1 MKHCKKLFA
10 LLAAA
15 LLCMALT
22 LPAGAAA
29 PLVRDECGVFDA
41 DTLADLEEQAESA
54 SDGHDVDVYFLVV
67 DDIGDADQRD
77 YAKNY
82 YISNGLGYGDEQSG
96 ILFLLAVGSRK
107 YVTITYGE
115 GVTAFTDY
123 RIEQQEDEIVPQLSD
138 EEWADAAYT
147 YIDMCDDALDYYAD
161 HGEPID
167 VDNDI
172 GDADQRDYAK
182 NYYISNGLGYGD
194 EQSGILFLLA
204 VGSRKYVTIT
214 YGEGVTAFTDYRIEQ
229 QEDEIVP
236 QLSDEEWADA
246 AYTYIDMCDDA
257 LDYYADHGEPI
268 DVDNDIGLEDLLI
281 AMIFPLGISAFICLI
296 LYHQMKTARKKTEA
310 DEYMPGF
317 TLRVKRDRYTH
328 TTRERTYDPP
338 QKESNS
344 SGGSSVDSDGFGG
357 SSGGSF

>member
-1 MKHCKKLFA
+1 MKYCKKLFA

-54 SDGHDVDVYFLVV
+54 S
-67 DDIGDADQRD
+67 
-77 YAKNY
+77 
-82 YISNGLGYGDEQSG
+82 NGLGYGDEQSG

-123 RIEQQEDEIVPQLSD
+123 RIEQQEDEIVPELSD

-147 YIDMCDDALDYYAD
+147 YIDMCDYALDYYAD
-161 HGEPID
+161 
-167 VDNDI
+167 
-172 GDADQRDYAK
+172 Y
-182 NYYISNGLGYGD
+182 
-194 EQSGILFLLA
+194 
-204 VGSRKYVTIT
+204 
-214 YGEGVTAFTDYRIEQ
+214 
-229 QEDEIVP
+229 
-236 QLSDEEWADA
+236 
-246 AYTYIDMCDDA
+246 
-257 LDYYADHGEPI
+257 GEPI

-296 LYHQMKTARKKTEA
+296 LYHRMKTARQKTEA

-338 QKESNS
+338 QKESHA

>member
-123 RIEQQEDEIVPQLSD
+123 RIEQQEEEIVP
-138 EEWADAAYT
+138 
-147 YIDMCDDALDYYAD
+147 
-161 HGEPID
+161 
-167 VDNDI
+167 
-172 GDADQRDYAK
+172 
-182 NYYISNGLGYGD
+182 
-194 EQSGILFLLA
+194 
-204 VGSRKYVTIT
+204 
-214 YGEGVTAFTDYRIEQ
+214 
-229 QEDEIVP
+229 
-236 QLSDEEWADA
+236 
-246 AYTYIDMCDDA
+246 
-257 LDYYADHGEPI
+257 
-268 DVDNDIGLEDLLI
+268 
-281 AMIFPLGISAFICLI
+281 
-296 LYHQMKTARKKTEA
+296 
-310 DEYMPGF
+310 
-317 TLRVKRDRYTH
+317 
-328 TTRERTYDPP
+328 
-338 QKESNS
+338 
-344 SGGSSVDSDGFGG
+344 
-357 SSGGSF
+357 

>member
-1 MKHCKKLFA
+1 MKHTAKRFAA
-10 LLAAA
+10 LLAALVLA
-15 LLCMALT
+15 LCLSI
-22 LPAGAAA
+22 PAFAAA
-29 PLVRDECGVFDA
+29 PLVRDEMGLFDA
-41 DTLADLEEQAESA
+41 DTYSQLEASAEAA
-54 SDGHDVDVYFLVV
+54 SDGHDCDVYFLVV
-67 DDIGDADQRD
+67 DSIGDTDQRQ
-77 YAKNY
+77 YAKDY
-82 YISNGLGYGDEQSG
+82 YLANGLGSG
-96 ILFLLAVGSRK
+96 S
-107 YVTITYGE
+107 
-115 GVTAFTDY
+115 
-123 RIEQQEDEIVPQLSD
+123 
-138 EEWADAAYT
+138 
-147 YIDMCDDALDYYAD
+147 
-161 HGEPID
+161 
-167 VDNDI
+167 
-172 GDADQRDYAK
+172 
-182 NYYISNGLGYGD
+182 

-296 LYHQMKTARKKTEA
+296 LYRRMKTARQKTEA

>member
-1 MKHCKKLFA
+1 MLAVLA
-10 LLAAA
+10 LPG
-15 LLCMALT
+15 M
-22 LPAGAAA
+22 AAA
-29 PLVRDECGVFDA
+29 PLVRDEMGLFDA
-41 DTLADLEEQAESA
+41 DTYNELEQSAEAA
-54 SDGHDVDVYFLVV
+54 SSGHDCDVYFLVV
-67 DDIGDADQRD
+67 NDIGDANQRD
-77 YAKNY
+77 FAKNY
-82 YISNGLGYGDEQSG
+82 YVNNGLGSGEGKSG

-123 RIEQQEDEIVPQLSD
+123 RIEQQEDEIVPELSD

-161 HGEPID
+161 
-167 VDNDI
+167 
-172 GDADQRDYAK
+172 Y
-182 NYYISNGLGYGD
+182 
-194 EQSGILFLLA
+194 
-204 VGSRKYVTIT
+204 
-214 YGEGVTAFTDYRIEQ
+214 
-229 QEDEIVP
+229 
-236 QLSDEEWADA
+236 
-246 AYTYIDMCDDA
+246 
-257 LDYYADHGEPI
+257 GEPI

-296 LYHQMKTARKKTEA
+296 LYHRMKTARQKTEA

>member
-1 MKHCKKLFA
+1 MKYCKKLFA

-29 PLVRDECGVFDA
+29 PLVRDECGVFDS

-82 YISNGLGYGDEQSG
+82 YISNGLGYG
-96 ILFLLAVGSRK
+96 
-107 YVTITYGE
+107 E

-147 YIDMCDDALDYYAD
+147 YIDMCDYALDYYAD
-161 HGEPID
+161 
-167 VDNDI
+167 
-172 GDADQRDYAK
+172 Y
-182 NYYISNGLGYGD
+182 
-194 EQSGILFLLA
+194 
-204 VGSRKYVTIT
+204 
-214 YGEGVTAFTDYRIEQ
+214 
-229 QEDEIVP
+229 
-236 QLSDEEWADA
+236 
-246 AYTYIDMCDDA
+246 
-257 LDYYADHGEPI
+257 GEPI

-296 LYHQMKTARKKTEA
+296 LYHRMKTARQKTEA

-338 QKESNS
+338 QKESHS

>member
-1 MKHCKKLFA
+1 MKYCKKLFA
-10 LLAAA
+10 FLAAA

-29 PLVRDECGVFDA
+29 SLVRDECGVFDS

-147 YIDMCDDALDYYAD
+147 YIDMCDYALDYYAD
-161 HGEPID
+161 
-167 VDNDI
+167 
-172 GDADQRDYAK
+172 Y
-182 NYYISNGLGYGD
+182 
-194 EQSGILFLLA
+194 
-204 VGSRKYVTIT
+204 
-214 YGEGVTAFTDYRIEQ
+214 
-229 QEDEIVP
+229 
-236 QLSDEEWADA
+236 
-246 AYTYIDMCDDA
+246 
-257 LDYYADHGEPI
+257 GEPI

-296 LYHQMKTARKKTEA
+296 LYHRMKTARQKTEA

-338 QKESNS
+338 QKESSS

>member
-82 YISNGLGYGDEQSG
+82 YIANGLGYGDEQSG

-107 YVTITYGE
+107 YVTITYGG

-123 RIEQQEDEIVPQLSD
+123 RIEQIEDAVVPYLSD
-138 EEWADAAYT
+138 DDWAEAASEYLS
-147 YIDMCDDALDYYAD
+147 MCADTLDFYAE
-161 HGEPID
+161 HGEPLD
-167 VDNDI
+167 VDNDT
-172 GDADQRDYAK
+172 
-182 NYYISNGLGYGD
+182 
-194 EQSGILFLLA
+194 SGWPIL
-204 VGSRKYVTIT
+204 
-214 YGEGVTAFTDYRIEQ
+214 
-229 QEDEIVP
+229 
-236 QLSDEEWADA
+236 
-246 AYTYIDMCDDA
+246 
-257 LDYYADHGEPI
+257 
-268 DVDNDIGLEDLLI
+268 LLI
-281 AMIFPLGISAFICLI
+281 VIGVPMIIAGIVCGV
-296 LYHQMKTARKKTEA
+296 LYSQMKTARLKTEA
-310 DEYMPGF
+310 NDYIGAGLK
-317 TLRVKRDRYTH
+317 LRVQVDNYTH
-328 TTRERTYDPP
+328 TDRVQVYDPP
-338 QKESNS
+338 HEESSS

>member
-1 MKHCKKLFA
+1 MKYCKKLFA

-82 YISNGLGYGDEQSG
+82 YIANGLGYGDEQSG

-107 YVTITYGE
+107 YVTITY
-115 GVTAFTDY
+115 
-123 RIEQQEDEIVPQLSD
+123 
-138 EEWADAAYT
+138 
-147 YIDMCDDALDYYAD
+147 
-161 HGEPID
+161 
-167 VDNDI
+167 
-172 GDADQRDYAK
+172 
-182 NYYISNGLGYGD
+182 
-194 EQSGILFLLA
+194 
-204 VGSRKYVTIT
+204 
-214 YGEGVTAFTDYRIEQ
+214 
-229 QEDEIVP
+229 
-236 QLSDEEWADA
+236 
-246 AYTYIDMCDDA
+246 
-257 LDYYADHGEPI
+257 GEPI

-296 LYHQMKTARKKTEA
+296 LYHQMKTAKRKTEA

>member
-1 MKHCKKLFA
+1 MKHTAKRFAA
-10 LLAAA
+10 LLAALVLA
-15 LLCMALT
+15 LCLSI
-22 LPAGAAA
+22 PAFAAA
-29 PLVRDECGVFDA
+29 PLVRDEMGLFDA
-41 DTLADLEEQAESA
+41 DTYSQLEASAEAA
-54 SDGHDVDVYFLVV
+54 SNGHDCDVYFLVV
-67 DDIGDADQRD
+67 DSIGDTDQRQ
-77 YAKNY
+77 YAKDY
-82 YISNGLGYGDEQSG
+82 YLANGLGSGSEQSG

-123 RIEQQEDEIVPQLSD
+123 RIEQQEDEIVP
-138 EEWADAAYT
+138 E
-147 YIDMCDDALDYYAD
+147 
-161 HGEPID
+161 
-167 VDNDI
+167 
-172 GDADQRDYAK
+172 
-182 NYYISNGLGYGD
+182 
-194 EQSGILFLLA
+194 
-204 VGSRKYVTIT
+204 
-214 YGEGVTAFTDYRIEQ
+214 
-229 QEDEIVP
+229 
-236 QLSDEEWADA
+236 LSDEEWADA

-296 LYHQMKTARKKTEA
+296 LYHQMKTARQKTEA

>member
-1 MKHCKKLFA
+1 MKYCKKLFA

-29 PLVRDECGVFDA
+29 PLVRDECGVFDS

-54 SDGHDVDVYFLVV
+54 SD
-67 DDIGDADQRD
+67 
-77 YAKNY
+77 
-82 YISNGLGYGDEQSG
+82 GLGYGDEQSG

-147 YIDMCDDALDYYAD
+147 YIDMCDYALDYYAD
-161 HGEPID
+161 
-167 VDNDI
+167 
-172 GDADQRDYAK
+172 Y
-182 NYYISNGLGYGD
+182 
-194 EQSGILFLLA
+194 
-204 VGSRKYVTIT
+204 
-214 YGEGVTAFTDYRIEQ
+214 
-229 QEDEIVP
+229 
-236 QLSDEEWADA
+236 
-246 AYTYIDMCDDA
+246 
-257 LDYYADHGEPI
+257 GEPI

-296 LYHQMKTARKKTEA
+296 LYHRMKTARQKTEA

-338 QKESNS
+338 QKESHS

>member
-1 MKHCKKLFA
+1 MKYCKKLFA

-82 YISNGLGYGDEQSG
+82 YISNGLG
-96 ILFLLAVGSRK
+96 
-107 YVTITYGE
+107 
-115 GVTAFTDY
+115 
-123 RIEQQEDEIVPQLSD
+123 
-138 EEWADAAYT
+138 
-147 YIDMCDDALDYYAD
+147 
-161 HGEPID
+161 
-167 VDNDI
+167 
-172 GDADQRDYAK
+172 
-182 NYYISNGLGYGD
+182 
-194 EQSGILFLLA
+194 
-204 VGSRKYVTIT
+204 

-338 QKESNS
+338 KKESNS

>member
-1 MKHCKKLFA
+1 MKYCKKLFA

-82 YISNGLGYGDEQSG
+82 YIANGLGY
-96 ILFLLAVGSRK
+96 
-107 YVTITYGE
+107 
-115 GVTAFTDY
+115 
-123 RIEQQEDEIVPQLSD
+123 
-138 EEWADAAYT
+138 
-147 YIDMCDDALDYYAD
+147 
-161 HGEPID
+161 
-167 VDNDI
+167 
-172 GDADQRDYAK
+172 
-182 NYYISNGLGYGD
+182 
-194 EQSGILFLLA
+194 
-204 VGSRKYVTIT
+204 
-214 YGEGVTAFTDYRIEQ
+214 
-229 QEDEIVP
+229 
-236 QLSDEEWADA
+236 
-246 AYTYIDMCDDA
+246 
-257 LDYYADHGEPI
+257 GEPI

-296 LYHQMKTARKKTEA
+296 LYHQMKTARQKTEA

-338 QKESNS
+338 QKESSS

>member
-1 MKHCKKLFA
+1 MKYRKKLFA

-115 GVTAFTDY
+115 GSRLSPT
-123 RIEQQEDEIVPQLSD
+123 IVSSSRRTRSSRSSP
-138 EEWADAAYT
+138 
-147 YIDMCDDALDYYAD
+147 MRN
-161 HGEPID
+161 GRMPPIP
-167 VDNDI
+167 
-172 GDADQRDYAK
+172 
-182 NYYISNGLGYGD
+182 ISICATMHWTTMPTMA
-194 EQSGILFLLA
+194 SP
-204 VGSRKYVTIT
+204 SMWIT
-214 YGEGVTAFTDYRIEQ
+214 T
-229 QEDEIVP
+229 
-236 QLSDEEWADA
+236 
-246 AYTYIDMCDDA
+246 
-257 LDYYADHGEPI
+257 
-268 DVDNDIGLEDLLI
+268 
-281 AMIFPLGISAFICLI
+281 SAW
-296 LYHQMKTARKKTEA
+296 KTCSL
-310 DEYMPGF
+310 P
-317 TLRVKRDRYTH
+317 
-328 TTRERTYDPP
+328 
-338 QKESNS
+338 
-344 SGGSSVDSDGFGG
+344 
-357 SSGGSF
+357 

>member
-1 MKHCKKLFA
+1 MKYCKKLFA

-29 PLVRDECGVFDA
+29 PLVRDECGVFDS

-96 ILFLLAVGSRK
+96 IL
-107 YVTITYGE
+107 
-115 GVTAFTDY
+115 
-123 RIEQQEDEIVPQLSD
+123 IEQQEDEIVPQLSD

-147 YIDMCDDALDYYAD
+147 YIDMCDYALDYYAD
-161 HGEPID
+161 
-167 VDNDI
+167 
-172 GDADQRDYAK
+172 Y
-182 NYYISNGLGYGD
+182 
-194 EQSGILFLLA
+194 
-204 VGSRKYVTIT
+204 
-214 YGEGVTAFTDYRIEQ
+214 
-229 QEDEIVP
+229 
-236 QLSDEEWADA
+236 
-246 AYTYIDMCDDA
+246 
-257 LDYYADHGEPI
+257 GEPI

-296 LYHQMKTARKKTEA
+296 LYHRMKTARQKTEA

-338 QKESNS
+338 QKESHS

>member
-1 MKHCKKLFA
+1 MKHTAKRFAA
-10 LLAAA
+10 LLAALVLA
-15 LLCMALT
+15 LCLSI
-22 LPAGAAA
+22 PAFAAA
-29 PLVRDECGVFDA
+29 PLVRDEMGLFDA
-41 DTLADLEEQAESA
+41 DTYSQLEASAEAA
-54 SDGHDVDVYFLVV
+54 SNGHDCDVYFLVV
-67 DDIGDADQRD
+67 DSIGDTDQRQ
-77 YAKNY
+77 YAKDY
-82 YISNGLGYGDEQSG
+82 YLANGLGSGSEQSG

-123 RIEQQEDEIVPQLSD
+123 RIEQQEDEIVPELSD

-161 HGEPID
+161 
-167 VDNDI
+167 
-172 GDADQRDYAK
+172 Y
-182 NYYISNGLGYGD
+182 
-194 EQSGILFLLA
+194 
-204 VGSRKYVTIT
+204 
-214 YGEGVTAFTDYRIEQ
+214 
-229 QEDEIVP
+229 
-236 QLSDEEWADA
+236 
-246 AYTYIDMCDDA
+246 
-257 LDYYADHGEPI
+257 GEPI

-296 LYHQMKTARKKTEA
+296 LYHQMKTARQKTEA

>member
-1 MKHCKKLFA
+1 MKYCKKLFA

-115 GVTAFTDY
+115 ASRLSPTTASSSRRT
-123 RIEQQEDEIVPQLSD
+123 RSSRSSP
-138 EEWADAAYT
+138 
-147 YIDMCDDALDYYAD
+147 MRN
-161 HGEPID
+161 GRMPPIP
-167 VDNDI
+167 
-172 GDADQRDYAK
+172 
-182 NYYISNGLGYGD
+182 ISICATMHWTTMPTMA
-194 EQSGILFLLA
+194 SP
-204 VGSRKYVTIT
+204 SMWIT
-214 YGEGVTAFTDYRIEQ
+214 T
-229 QEDEIVP
+229 
-236 QLSDEEWADA
+236 
-246 AYTYIDMCDDA
+246 
-257 LDYYADHGEPI
+257 
-268 DVDNDIGLEDLLI
+268 
-281 AMIFPLGISAFICLI
+281 SAW
-296 LYHQMKTARKKTEA
+296 KTCSL
-310 DEYMPGF
+310 P
-317 TLRVKRDRYTH
+317 
-328 TTRERTYDPP
+328 
-338 QKESNS
+338 
-344 SGGSSVDSDGFGG
+344 
-357 SSGGSF
+357 